1 MDFVTPHAFYKKCQ
15 DLHYKNFKEVD
26 DENANVPM
34 VEKRSELEVK
44 MKIKNVSLKA
54 EILLR
59 QQPGRDGA
67 ASSSSF
73 TMRGSLSQSYYGA
86 AATADTM
93 KQVSTLTIILVIY
106 ISSLQGT
113 GVHYLLVVSYNVFIG
128 IFK

>member
-1 MDFVTPHAFYKKCQ
+1 
-15 DLHYKNFKEVD
+15 
-26 DENANVPM
+26 
-34 VEKRSELEVK
+34 
-44 MKIKNVSLKA
+44 
-54 EILLR
+54 
-59 QQPGRDGA
+59 
-67 ASSSSF
+67 
-73 TMRGSLSQSYYGA
+73 MRGSLSQSYYGA